1 MSRLEDSGVG
11 GVHRRQLVNVETDP
25 VASAVTEVI
34 AMTSIPNDRAAGFI
48 DLPSLDARPY
58 RSNTSRL
65 NDDLSD
71 IHSIMK
77 KNINEVRFY
86 FCCLP
91 THACE
96 VCRVCVLRVAVRAR
110 AAAVDA
116 CLVVCVSVPVSS
128 SCLDLSV
135 FERY

>member
-1 MSRLEDSGVG
+1 V
-11 GVHRRQLVNVETDP
+11 
-25 VASAVTEVI
+25 
-34 AMTSIPNDRAAGFI
+34 
-48 DLPSLDARPY
+48 ARPY
-58 RSNTSRL
+58 AFIKFDKNIKKKGKEYANPSSRSNTSRL

-96 VCRVCVLRVAVRAR
+96 VCRVRVFRVAVRAR